1 MLISEGNLRM
11 SAIAAT
17 RSAVFFA
24 LHDFHGGERMRL
36 QPRTSPETDRCMD
49 LIQQLASVV
58 VRDLCVDVGF
68 ESVVLTGR
76 ADSWHGKQ
84 VATSA
89 ARSMYPKHRIENLL
103 EVTTVR

>member
-1 MLISEGNLRM
+1 
-11 SAIAAT
+11 
-17 RSAVFFA
+17 
-24 LHDFHGGERMRL
+24 MRL
-36 QPRTSPETDRCMD
+36 HPRTSPETDRCMD

-89 ARSMYPKHRIENLL
+89 ARRMYPNHRIENLL
-103 EVTTVR
+103 QVTTVR

>member
-1 MLISEGNLRM
+1 MTRTADLLILR
-11 SAIAAT
+11 
-17 RSAVFFA
+17 
-24 LHDFHGGERMRL
+24 DFHGGAKMRV

-84 VATSA
+84 VATTA

-103 EVTTVR
+103 EVTSVR

>member
-1 MLISEGNLRM
+1 MFNNLWFLICTLFTEEKKM
-11 SAIAAT
+11 Q
-17 RSAVFFA
+17 
-24 LHDFHGGERMRL
+24 L

-89 ARSMYPKHRIENLL
+89 ARRMYPNHRIENLL
-103 EVTTVR
+103 KVASIR